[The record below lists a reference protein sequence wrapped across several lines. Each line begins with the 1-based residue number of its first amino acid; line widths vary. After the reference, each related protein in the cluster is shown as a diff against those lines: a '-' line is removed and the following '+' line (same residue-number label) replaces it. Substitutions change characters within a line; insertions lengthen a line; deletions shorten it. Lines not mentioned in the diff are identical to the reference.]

1 MYGMKNGKALFY
13 NMILMT
19 ATALLIRT
27 AGVIFSAYLFRK
39 IGSVG
44 IGIYQL
50 IMSVYALAITLAT
63 SGIKFTA
70 TRLVSEE
77 LGKDNRTGVRKA
89 LKSCLGYAVLF
100 SLATAVLLYF
110 GAEWIGTVWLDDP
123 RTVSSLRILPIGL
136 PFIAISAVAGG
147 YLTAV
152 RKANRCA
159 LIQIA
164 DQFVMIVITITG
176 LRLLLPKG
184 LEYGC
189 IAMVAG
195 SCLAEAIACLFLFLC
210 VLHDQKKRKTDDKK
224 AKGIQK
230 RMFKIAIPI
239 ALSAYARSALSTL
252 QNILIP
258 RGLKKWGASQEQ
270 AFTAYG
276 TVHGMVL
283 PLVLYPAALL
293 TALAEL
299 LIPELTECQVQDDRV
314 RIHWIVTRVLK
325 LSFLFAVCVMGVLFY
340 FSESLGMTFYQSSEV
355 AFYVKLF
362 SPLVLIMYMDT
373 IVDGMLK
380 GLGEQYQSMK
390 YNVIDSFASVCMV
403 YFLLPVFGIKGYVMT
418 VMVSEVLNFSLSLG
432 RLVKITS
439 LRISVKEIVLKPL
452 LCVVCTTLTCG
463 ILWFPDSWTNA
474 HFPDLLLVRVLFL
487 IGCYVLFLFLFSCL
501 KKEDLKWFA
510 SLVR

>member
-1 MYGMKNGKALFY
+1 MKKGKKLFY

-27 AGVIFSAYLFRK
+27 AGVFFSAYLFRTV
-39 IGSVG
+39 GSVG

-50 IMSVYALAITLAT
+50 IMSVYTLAITIAT

-77 LGKDNRTGVRKA
+77 LGKGNPAGVRKA
-89 LKSCLGYAVLF
+89 LRSCLMYSLLF
-100 SLATAVLLYF
+100 SFATAALLFF

-136 PFIAISAVAGG
+136 PFIAVSAVVGG

-152 RKANRCA
+152 RQVNRCA
-159 LIQIA
+159 FIQIA
-164 DQFVMIVITITG
+164 DQFVMIAVTITG

-195 SCLAEAIACLFLFLC
+195 SCLSEAAACLFLFLC
-210 VLHDQKKRKTDDKK
+210 CLWDQKKRGASGDSGH
-224 AKGIQK
+224 GIPK

-252 QNILIP
+252 QHILIP

-283 PLVLYPAALL
+283 PLVLYPSALL
-293 TALAEL
+293 TVLAEL
-299 LIPELTECQVQDDRV
+299 LIPELTECQVQNNEE
-314 RIHWIVTRVLK
+314 RISWIVTRVLK
-325 LSFLFAVCVMGVLFY
+325 LSFLFAVCVMGVLFC
-340 FSESLGMTFYQSSEV
+340 FSEPLGLTFYQSGEV
-355 AFYVKLF
+355 SFYVKLF
-362 SPLVLIMYMDT
+362 SPLVLVMYMDT

-403 YFLLPVFGIKGYVMT
+403 YFLLPIFGIKGYVMT

-432 RLVKITS
+432 RLIKITRLQVS
-439 LRISVKEIVLKPL
+439 LKETVIKPL
-452 LCVVCTTLTCG
+452 CCVACTAVTCG
-463 ILWFPDSWTNA
+463 ILWFPGSWTNE
-474 HFPDLLLVRVLFL
+474 HFPEILAVRILFL
-487 IGCYVLFLFLFSCL
+487 IGCYLLFLFLFSCL
-501 KKEDLKWFA
+501 KKEDLKWFV
-510 SLVR
+510 SLLH

>member
-1 MYGMKNGKALFY
+1 MKRGKALFY
-13 NMILMT
+13 NMLMMT

-27 AGVIFSAYLFRK
+27 AGVFFSAYLSRK
-39 IGSVG
+39 IGSAG

-50 IMSVYALAITLAT
+50 IMSVYSLAVTLAT
-63 SGIKFTA
+63 SGIRFTA

-77 LGKDNRTGVRKA
+77 LGRENPAGVRRA
-89 LKSCLGYAVLF
+89 LRACLGYALAF
-100 SLATAVLLYF
+100 SAATAVLLF
-110 GAEWIGTVWLDDP
+110 LGAGWIGRVWLQDA
-123 RTVSSLRILPIGL
+123 RTVSSLRILPAGL
-136 PFIAISAVAGG
+136 PFLAVSAVAGG

-164 DQFVMIVITITG
+164 DQFVLIAVTITG

-195 SCLAEAIACLFLFLC
+195 SCLSEAAACLFLAIC
-210 VLHDQKKRKTDDKK
+210 VWRDRSRQKGPG
-224 AKGIQK
+224 APPPGIVR
-230 RMFKIAIPI
+230 RMFGIAIPI
-239 ALSAYARSALSTL
+239 ALSAYARSALFTL
-252 QNILIP
+252 QNLLIP
-258 RGLKKWGASQEQ
+258 RGLKKWGTTAEQ

-283 PLVLYPAALL
+283 PLVLYPAALM

-299 LIPELTECQVQDDRV
+299 LIPELTECQMRGDQA

-325 LSFLFAVCVMGVLFY
+325 LSFLFAVCVMGVLFC
-340 FSESLGMTFYQSSEV
+340 FAEPLGMTFYHSEEV
-355 AFYVKLF
+355 VFYVKLF
-362 SPLVLIMYMDT
+362 SPLVLVMYMDT

-380 GLGEQYQSMK
+380 GLGEQFQSMK
-390 YNVIDSFASVCMV
+390 YNVIDAFASVCLV
-403 YFLLPVFGIKGYVMT
+403 YFLIPVFGIKGYVMT

-432 RLVKITS
+432 RLIRITR
-439 LRISVKEIVLKPL
+439 LTLPLGEMVLKPL
-452 LCVVCTTLTCG
+452 LCVAGTAATCAVLWWPESLTDA
-463 ILWFPDSWTNA
+463 WFPQA
-474 HFPDLLLVRVLFL
+474 FPVRMLFL
-487 IGCYVLFLFLFSCL
+487 VACYLLYLFLFSCL
-501 KKEDLKWFA
+501 KREDLRWFC

>member
-1 MYGMKNGKALFY
+1 MKRGKALFY
-13 NMILMT
+13 NMLMMT
-19 ATALLIRT
+19 ATAMLIRT
-27 AGVIFSAYLFRK
+27 AGVFFSAYLSQK
-39 IGSVG
+39 IGSAG

-50 IMSVYALAITLAT
+50 IMSVYSLAITLAT
-63 SGIKFTA
+63 SGIRFTA

-77 LGKDNRTGVRKA
+77 LGKENPAGVRRA
-89 LKSCLGYAVLF
+89 LKACLGYALLF
-100 SLATAVLLYF
+100 SLATALLLF
-110 GAEWIGTVWLDDP
+110 FSAEWIGTVWLQDE
-123 RTVSSLRILPIGL
+123 RTVSSLRILPVGL
-136 PFIAISAVAGG
+136 PFIAVSAVAGG

-152 RKANRCA
+152 RKSTRCS

-195 SCLAEAIACLFLFLC
+195 SCISEAVACLFLAFC
-210 VLHDQKKRKTDDKK
+210 VWRDRRSRKGAGTKP
-224 AKGIQK
+224 AGLVR
-230 RMFKIAIPI
+230 RMFGIAIPI

-258 RGLKKWGASQEQ
+258 RGLKKWGATAEQ

-276 TVHGMVL
+276 TIHGMVL
-283 PLVLYPAALL
+283 PLVLYPSALL

-299 LIPELTECQVQDDRV
+299 LIPELTECQMQHNQE

-325 LSFLFAVCVMGVLFY
+325 LSFLFAVCVMGVLFC
-340 FSESLGMTFYQSSEV
+340 FSEPLGMTFYHSEEV

-362 SPLVLIMYMDT
+362 SPLVLVMYMDT

-380 GLGEQYQSMK
+380 GLGEQFQSMK

-403 YFLLPVFGIKGYVMT
+403 YFLLPVFGIQGYVMT

-432 RLVKITS
+432 RLIKITRLTVS
-439 LRISVKEIVLKPL
+439 LKEMVLKPL
-452 LCVVCTTLTCG
+452 LCVAGTAATCG
-463 ILWFPDSWTNA
+463 ILWYPGSLTDSYFPQA
-474 HFPDLLLVRVLFL
+474 FPVRMLFL
-487 IGCYVLFLFLFSCL
+487 VACYVLYLFLFSCL
-501 KKEDLKWFA
+501 KREDLRWFF